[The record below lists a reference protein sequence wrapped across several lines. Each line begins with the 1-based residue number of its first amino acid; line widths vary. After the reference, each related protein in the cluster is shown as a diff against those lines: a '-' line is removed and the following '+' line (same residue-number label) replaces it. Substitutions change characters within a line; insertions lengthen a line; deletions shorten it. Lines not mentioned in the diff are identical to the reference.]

1 MKVNGNTPGS
11 EADYKCNSGFEL
23 EGVAWRKC
31 QGNGQW
37 SGEAPVCKG
46 VSFIYLLILE
56 STIEMPNCLYYIN
69 TCINIQLLD
78 VVSLP
83 SLTMDGYLSVAP
95 KLEQR
100 LTTLASMATSS
111 RDIGYMFA
119 RTMVSGLNMYL
130 TVTDIVVV
138 AMMMTMTMI
147 VTAKS
152 CPIQ

>member
-1 MKVNGNTPGS
+1 M
-11 EADYKCNSGFEL
+11 
-23 EGVAWRKC
+23 
-31 QGNGQW
+31 
-37 SGEAPVCKG
+37 
-46 VSFIYLLILE
+46 
-56 STIEMPNCLYYIN
+56 
-69 TCINIQLLD
+69 
-78 VVSLP
+78 SLP
-83 SLTMDGYLSVAP
+83 SLTMDGYLSVAL